1 MRKKNAAGTSEFGGR
16 HTSIDSPVSRPAAA
30 LRTILFDD
38 TPFGVREAGSP
49 ISSVAVRAGPFHE
62 KERIMKSGDPIEGYI
77 AYIISNELPQY
88 YIGSG
93 NVERRIGDL
102 LTDAE
107 RKSMNQL
114 FVVHFLDGRDEEASM
129 KCLEQTLYVDAV
141 ANGVQLFNK
150 TPPASCDRF
159 DIDSPE
165 SEQLAHE
172 VYKLL
177 AVVTCTLRLPHHVS
191 RHSKICW
198 NGKVIADGIRVFEPG
213 QYPVPDTAI
222 PMELTSGTLA
232 ARGYMVDDERFY
244 IMPGSG
250 YCQKET
256 SGLSGINKWR
266 REEIE
271 KEPILEHLAGVNGH
285 GRLKMGL
292 ECDTIDIAAK
302 IVTGIHNLG
311 TIGWVPASPAAVKD
325 MAGTNQCR
333 TSDNVVDILPAFNVV
348 AGIGRSK

>member
-1 MRKKNAAGTSEFGGR
+1 MRKKNAAGTPEFGGR
-16 HTSIDSPVSRPAAA
+16 HTSIDSPVSRLAA
-30 LRTILFDD
+30 LRTVLFDD
-38 TPFGVREAGSP
+38 TPFGVREAGSS
-49 ISSVAVRAGPFHE
+49 ISNVAVRAGPFHE

-77 AYIISNELPQY
+77 TYIISNELPQY

-107 RKSMNQL
+107 RESINQL
-114 FVVHFLDGRDEEASM
+114 FVVHFLDGRDEEAPM
-129 KCLEQTLYVDAV
+129 KGLEQTLYVDAV

-165 SEQLAHE
+165 SEQLAQ
-172 VYKLL
+172 VAYKLL
-177 AVVTCTLRLPHHVS
+177 ANVTCTLRQPSHVS
-191 RHSKICW
+191 RHSIIYW

-213 QYPVPDTAI
+213 QYPMPDTAI

-232 ARGYMVDDERFY
+232 ARGYKVDDGRFY

-250 YCQKET
+250 YCLAGT

-266 REEIE
+266 REEVE
-271 KEPILEHLAGVNGH
+271 KEPICEQLPGVKGY
-285 GRLKMGL
+285 GRLKMGV

-302 IVTGIHNLG
+302 IVTGMHNLG
-311 TIGWVPASPAAVKD
+311 AIGWVPAPPAAVKD
-325 MAGTNQCR
+325 MAGANQCH
-333 TSDNVVDILPAFNVV
+333 TSGNVVDILPAFNVA
-348 AGIGRSK
+348 AGIGRTK

>member
-1 MRKKNAAGTSEFGGR
+1 MRKKNAAGTAEFGGR
-16 HTSIDSPVSRPAAA
+16 YTSIDSPVSRPAA
-30 LRTILFDD
+30 LRIVLFDD
-38 TPFGVREAGSP
+38 TPFGVRETGYP
-49 ISSVAVRAGPFHE
+49 ISNVAVRAGPFHE

-77 AYIISNELPQY
+77 TYIISNELPQY

-114 FVVHFLDGRDEEASM
+114 FVVHFLDGRDEEAPM
-129 KCLEQTLYVDAV
+129 KGLEQTLYVDAI

-150 TPPASCDRF
+150 TPPASCNRF

-165 SEQLAHE
+165 SEQLAQ
-172 VYKLL
+172 VAYKLL
-177 AVVTCTLRLPHHVS
+177 ASVTCTLRQPSHVS
-191 RHSKICW
+191 RHSIICW

-232 ARGYMVDDERFY
+232 ARGYKVDDGRFY

-250 YCQKET
+250 YCLAGT

-266 REEIE
+266 REEVE
-271 KEPILEHLAGVNGH
+271 KEPICEQLPGVKGY
-285 GRLKMGL
+285 GRLKMGV

-302 IVTGIHNLG
+302 IVTGMHNLG
-311 TIGWVPASPAAVKD
+311 AIGWVPAPPAAVKD
-325 MAGTNQCR
+325 MAGANQCR
-333 TSDNVVDILPAFNVV
+333 TSGNVVDILPAFNVA
-348 AGIGRSK
+348 AGIGRTK

>member
-1 MRKKNAAGTSEFGGR
+1 MKKRNAARTSEFGRR
-16 HTSIDSPVSRPAAA
+16 HTSIDSPVSRPRTA
-30 LRTILFDD
+30 LRTVWFDD
-38 TPFGVREAGSP
+38 TLFGVREAGSP
-49 ISSVAVRAGPFHE
+49 ISNLAVRAGPFHE
-62 KERIMKSGDPIEGYI
+62 KERIMKSGDPIEGYT
-77 AYIISNELPQY
+77 AYILSNKLHQF

-93 NVERRIGDL
+93 NVERRMGDL
-102 LTDAE
+102 LTVAE
-107 RKSMNQL
+107 RESINQL
-114 FVVHFLDGRDEEASM
+114 FVVHLLNGRDEETPM
-129 KCLEQTLYVDAV
+129 KTLEQTLYVDAV

-150 TPPASCDRF
+150 TPPASCNRF
-159 DIDSPE
+159 DIDSPD

-198 NGKVIADGIRVFEPG
+198 SGKVIADGIRVFEPG
-213 QYPVPDTAI
+213 RYQVPDTAI
-222 PMELTSGTLA
+222 PMELTSGTLT

-244 IMPGSG
+244 IVPGSG
-250 YCQKET
+250 YCLKET
-256 SGLSGINKWR
+256 SGLSETNKWR

-271 KEPILEHLAGVNGH
+271 KEPIFEHLPGAMGY

-302 IVTGIHNLG
+302 IVTGMHNLG
-311 TIGWVPASPAAVKD
+311 AIGWVPASPAAVND

-333 TSDNVVDILPAFNVV
+333 TSGNVVDILPTFNVA
-348 AGIGRSK
+348 AGMGRTK